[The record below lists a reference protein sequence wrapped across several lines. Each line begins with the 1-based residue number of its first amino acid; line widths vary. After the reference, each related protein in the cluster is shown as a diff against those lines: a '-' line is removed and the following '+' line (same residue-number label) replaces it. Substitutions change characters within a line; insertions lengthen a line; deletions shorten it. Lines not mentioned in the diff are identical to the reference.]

1 MCGIAGFYSKNLN
14 INYKTILTEMGLS
27 LNKRGPDDS
36 GIWFESSKGIGLSH
50 RRLSILDLTISGHQP
65 MLSIDKRFIIIFNGE
80 IYNHNEIRNTINV
93 EYSYKNWRSTSDT
106 ETILVALEYYGVDK
120 TISML
125 IGMFAIAIWDNV
137 NDQLIICRDRVG
149 EKPLYYGWQNNSFL
163 FASELKA
170 FQKHPDF
177 NKIIDKNALALFFK
191 YNYVPYPFSIYEGIK
206 KLQPGTILKL
216 DIKTNKF
223 DIKKYWN
230 FEEVVFNNSTSF
242 KDGNNKFDY
251 TSHLKNILIESVKS
265 QMQSD
270 VPLGAFL
277 SGGIDSTLIV
287 AIMQSISNVPIK
299 TFTIGYED
307 INYNEANHAKR
318 IANFLNTDHTEYILK
333 PDEAIKIIPL
343 LSKIYDE
350 PFSDASQI
358 PTFIVSRLA
367 KTKVTVSLSGD
378 GGDELFAG
386 YNRYFMTNKLWPK
399 LQLIP
404 LVIRKYVSLTILL
417 ISPNK
422 WNFIKKI
429 LFFLPKKIK
438 NIKNLGDKIH
448 KIANLLTASSQIQL
462 YDKFIS
468 HWSLEDHVVIG
479 NTNFEIEKYEQ
490 FNKLSDIERMMAID
504 TLTYLPDDILVKV
517 DRAAMY
523 NSLETR
529 VPFLD
534 RRIIEY
540 AWKIPLKIKLN
551 KNSSKDILKKILY
564 NYVPKNLIDRPK
576 MGFGVPIDNWLR
588 GPLKNWAEDLLNED
602 EIRNDGLLNYAIIKK
617 KWDEHICGKR
627 NWQYHIWDVLM
638 FQTWYRQQK

>member
-14 INYKTILTEMGLS
+14 INYKTILTDMGLS

-36 GIWFESSKGIGLSH
+36 GIWFDSSKGIGLSH

-223 DIKKYWN
+223 GIKKYWN
-230 FEEVVFNNSTSF
+230 FEEVVFNNSTSLN
-242 KDGNNKFDY
+242 DGNNKLDY

-343 LSKIYDE
+343 LAKIYDE

-422 WNFIKKI
+422 WNFIQKI

-534 RRIIEY
+534 CRIIEY
-540 AWKIPLKIKLN
+540 AWKIPLKIKIN

-588 GPLKNWAEDLLNED
+588 GPLKNWAEDLLNEN
-602 EIRNDGLLNYAIIKK
+602 EIRNDGLLNYDIIKK
-617 KWDEHICGKR
+617 NGR
-627 NWQYHIWDVLM
+627 NIFVEREIGNIIFGM
-638 FQTWYRQQK
+638 F

>member
-14 INYKTILTEMGLS
+14 INYKTILTDMGLS

-36 GIWFESSKGIGLSH
+36 GIWFDSSKGIGLSH

-223 DIKKYWN
+223 GIKKYWN
-230 FEEVVFNNSTSF
+230 FEEVVFNNSTSLN
-242 KDGNNKFDY
+242 DGNNKLDY

-287 AIMQSISNVPIK
+287 AIMQSISIVPIK

-343 LSKIYDE
+343 LAKIYDE

-417 ISPNK
+417 IS
-422 WNFIKKI
+422 
-429 LFFLPKKIK
+429 
-438 NIKNLGDKIH
+438 
-448 KIANLLTASSQIQL
+448 SSQIQL

-534 RRIIEY
+534 CRIIEY
-540 AWKIPLKIKLN
+540 AWKIPLKIKIN

-588 GPLKNWAEDLLNED
+588 GPLKNWAEDLLNEN
-602 EIRNDGLLNYAIIKK
+602 EIRNDGLLNYDIIKK
-617 KWDEHICGKR
+617 KWEEHICGKR